1 MYVSTQIKKAAR
13 LLEKKA
19 NILLKPHNIMHG
31 FTYFLMAL
39 YEQDGQTQT
48 ELQKI
53 IGIEQPTVVRT
64 LDRMERDGLILRRQ
78 SPIDRRVFNIYLTDK
93 GLSSKAAVLSSAE
106 NLNKLLLQPFSEN
119 EQEIIQSY
127 LQRLIDNLESN

>member
-1 MYVSTQIKKAAR
+1 MYTSTLIKKAAR

-19 NILLKPHNIMHG
+19 NNLLKPHEIMNG

-64 LDRMERDGLILRRQ
+64 LDRMERDGLIVRKQ
-78 SPIDRRVFNIYLTDK
+78 SITDRRVFNIYLTHK
-93 GLSSKAAVLSSAE
+93 GHSCKKSVLSSAVS
-106 NLNKLLLQPFSEN
+106 LNKLLLQTFSEI
-119 EQEIIQSY
+119 EQEIIRSY